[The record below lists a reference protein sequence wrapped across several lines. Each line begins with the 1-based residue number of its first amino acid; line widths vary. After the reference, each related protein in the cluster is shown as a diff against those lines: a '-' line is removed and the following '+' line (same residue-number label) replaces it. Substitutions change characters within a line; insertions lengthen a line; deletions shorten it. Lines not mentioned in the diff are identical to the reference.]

1 MQLLRITA
9 RLQILCLGIGLQGL
23 SLPSVG
29 IAQTATSAPS
39 VDHGHEVPLEH
50 LYWHFLDYQLFL
62 DKKAD
67 ALPPS
72 HPDVQ
77 MLRTHYQSRLGFNDS
92 QYSLV
97 RQAAQTLAAR
107 LKQKDDQAKSVIDTF
122 HHNYPPGKVLRL
134 PPPPPELTQ
143 LQAEREAIISETVVD
158 LKNQLGTKASATM
171 DEFLHKDFLPTVAFK
186 PMHPPGPPH
195 LPQASNG
202 QVFTAVKP

>member
-1 MQLLRITA
+1 MSLKRINSPKHQDLLCIAWQKFQKSVQLRSPDSTERGLFMQLLRITA

-72 HPDVQ
+72 HPD
-77 MLRTHYQSRLGFNDS
+77 
-92 QYSLV
+92 
-97 RQAAQTLAAR
+97 
-107 LKQKDDQAKSVIDTF
+107 
-122 HHNYPPGKVLRL
+122 
-134 PPPPPELTQ
+134 
-143 LQAEREAIISETVVD
+143 
-158 LKNQLGTKASATM
+158 
-171 DEFLHKDFLPTVAFK
+171 
-186 PMHPPGPPH
+186 
-195 LPQASNG
+195 
-202 QVFTAVKP
+202 

>member
-1 MQLLRITA
+1 MKRMHSTAIFQVLCFWVCLQCSLL
-9 RLQILCLGIGLQGL
+9 L
-23 SLPSVG
+23 SPAA
-29 IAQTATSAPS
+29 AQSPTSAPS
-39 VDHGHEVPLEH
+39 VGHGHEVPLEH

-107 LKQKDDQAKSVIDTF
+107 LKQKDEQAKSVIDAF
-122 HHNYPPGKVLRL
+122 HHNYPPGKVLTL
-134 PPPPPELTQ
+134 PPLPPELSR

-158 LKNQLGTKASATM
+158 LKNQLGAKASATM
-171 DEFLHKDFLPTVAFK
+171 DAFLHKDFLPTVAFK

-195 LPQASNG
+195 LPQTSND